1 MAAVVIAMTKH
12 NKLAKQLLWMIS
24 MYHCSLCWNFEC
36 FDLLSEKEKLLFL
49 ADSKTS
55 YMLQFHQ

>member
-1 MAAVVIAMTKH
+1 MMAATAIAMSKH

-36 FDLLSEKEKLLFL
+36 FDLLSEKEKLMFL
-49 ADSKTS
+49 AD
-55 YMLQFHQ
+55 